1 MAKSASI
8 GEMHTRITVKLPTK
22 GVDTDGFAT
31 ETDADVF
38 GGKVWCKWVWQHG
51 TEVFENLR
59 LGLGQVATITMPYT
73 VLVTPRCKIWRET
86 ETADADAWEIVSIDN
101 VEEARRFLEIKVRRG
116 VKA

>member
-8 GEMHTRITVKLPTK
+8 GEMRTKITVKLPTK
-22 GVDTDGFAT
+22 GKDADGFAT
-31 ETDADVF
+31 ETASDVF

-51 TEVFENLR
+51 AEVFENMR

-73 VLVTPRCKIWRET
+73 NQITPRCKIWRET
-86 ETADADAWEIVSIDN
+86 ETADADAWEIVSINN
-101 VEEARRFLEIKVRRG
+101 VEESRRFLEIKIRRG

>member
-8 GEMHTRITVKLPTK
+8 GEMPTRITVKMPTK
-22 GVDTDGFAT
+22 GTDADGFAT
-31 ETDADVF
+31 ETSSDVF
-38 GGKVWCKWVWQHG
+38 GGKVRCKWVWQHG
-51 TEVFENLR
+51 TEVFENMR

-73 VLVTPRCKIWRET
+73 DKITPRCKVWRES
-86 ETADADAWEIVSIDN
+86 ETTDADAWEIVSIDN

>member
-8 GEMHTRITVKLPTK
+8 GEMRTKITVKLPTK
-22 GVDTDGFAT
+22 GVDADGFAT
-31 ETDADVF
+31 ETDAAVF
-38 GGKVWCKWVWQHG
+38 TGKVWCKWVYQHG
-51 TEVFENLR
+51 AEVLENMR

-73 VLVTPRCKIWRET
+73 SLITQRCKIWRES